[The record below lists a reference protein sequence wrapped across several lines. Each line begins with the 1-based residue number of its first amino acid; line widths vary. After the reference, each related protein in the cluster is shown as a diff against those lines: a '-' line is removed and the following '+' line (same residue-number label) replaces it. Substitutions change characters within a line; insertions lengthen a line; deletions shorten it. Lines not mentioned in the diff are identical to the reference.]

1 MAVGGVKWDNPYEL
15 VWETPLRYYQ
25 SGGYEMTSLK
35 ILFKDKGHDV
45 WSVHPDDTVLD
56 AIKMMAEKDIGAL
69 IVIEDG
75 KPVGIFTE
83 RDYARKVYL
92 KGKSSL
98 DTPVRDIM
106 VAPVICV
113 GLDQSVD
120 ECMALMTAKRFRH
133 LPVMDGDQ
141 LVGMVSIGDLVK
153 SVIAE
158 QQFTIEQMEHYIYS

>member
-1 MAVGGVKWDNPYEL
+1 
-15 VWETPLRYYQ
+15 
-25 SGGYEMTSLK
+25 MTTLK
-35 ILFKDKGHDV
+35 MLLKGKGHDV

-56 AIKMMAEKDIGAL
+56 AIKMLAEKDIGAL
-69 IVIEDG
+69 IVIKDD

-83 RDYARKVYL
+83 RDYARNVYL

-98 DTPVRDIM
+98 DTAVRDVM

-113 GLDQSVD
+113 KSDQTVD

-133 LPVMDGDQ
+133 LPIMDGDE

-158 QQFTIEQMEHYIYS
+158 QQFTIEQMEQYIHS

>member
-1 MAVGGVKWDNPYEL
+1 
-15 VWETPLRYYQ
+15 
-25 SGGYEMTSLK
+25 MTSLK
-35 ILFKDKGHDV
+35 MLLKGKGPDV

-56 AIKMMAEKDIGAL
+56 AIKLLAEKDIGAL
-69 IVIEDG
+69 IVIKDD

-83 RDYARKVYL
+83 RDYARNVYL

-98 DTPVRDIM
+98 DTAVRDVM

-113 GLDQSVD
+113 RPDQSVD

-133 LPVMDGDQ
+133 LPVMDGDD

>member
-1 MAVGGVKWDNPYEL
+1 
-15 VWETPLRYYQ
+15 
-25 SGGYEMTSLK
+25 MTTLK
-35 ILFKDKGHDV
+35 MLLKGKGHDV

-56 AIKMMAEKDIGAL
+56 AIKMLAEKDIGAL
-69 IVIEDG
+69 IVVKDD

-83 RDYARKVYL
+83 RDYARNVYL

-98 DTPVRDIM
+98 DTAVRDVM

-113 GLDQSVD
+113 KPDQTVD

-133 LPVMDGDQ
+133 LPIMDGDE

-158 QQFTIEQMEHYIYS
+158 QQFTIEQMEQYIHS

>member
-1 MAVGGVKWDNPYEL
+1 
-15 VWETPLRYYQ
+15 
-25 SGGYEMTSLK
+25 MTTLK
-35 ILFKDKGHDV
+35 MLLKGKGHDV

-56 AIKMMAEKDIGAL
+56 AIKMLAEKDIGAL
-69 IVIEDG
+69 IVIKDD

-83 RDYARKVYL
+83 RDYARNVYL

-98 DTPVRDIM
+98 DTAVRDVM

-113 GLDQSVD
+113 KPDQTVD
-120 ECMALMTAKRFRH
+120 ECMALMTVKRFRH
-133 LPVMDGDQ
+133 LPIMDGDE

-158 QQFTIEQMEHYIYS
+158 QQFTIEQMEQYIHS

>member
-1 MAVGGVKWDNPYEL
+1 
-15 VWETPLRYYQ
+15 
-25 SGGYEMTSLK
+25 MTILK
-35 ILFKDKGHDV
+35 MLLKGKGHDV

-56 AIKMMAEKDIGAL
+56 AIKVLAKKDIGAL
-69 IVIEDG
+69 IVIKADR
-75 KPVGIFTE
+75 PVGIFSE
-83 RDYARKVYL
+83 RDYARNVYL

-98 DTPVRDIM
+98 DTAVRDVM

-113 GLDQSVD
+113 KPVQTVD

-133 LPVMDGDQ
+133 LPIMDGDE

-158 QQFTIEQMEHYIYS
+158 QQFTIEQMEQYIHS

>member
-1 MAVGGVKWDNPYEL
+1 
-15 VWETPLRYYQ
+15 
-25 SGGYEMTSLK
+25 MTTLK
-35 ILFKDKGHDV
+35 MLLKGKGHDV

-56 AIKMMAEKDIGAL
+56 AIKMLAEKDIGAL
-69 IVIEDG
+69 IVIKDD

-83 RDYARKVYL
+83 RDYARNVYL

-98 DTPVRDIM
+98 DTAVRDVM

-113 GLDQSVD
+113 KPDQTVN

-133 LPVMDGDQ
+133 LPIMDGDE

-158 QQFTIEQMEHYIYS
+158 QQFTIEQMEQYIHS

>member
-1 MAVGGVKWDNPYEL
+1 
-15 VWETPLRYYQ
+15 
-25 SGGYEMTSLK
+25 MTTLK
-35 ILFKDKGHDV
+35 MLLKDKGQDV

-56 AIKMMAEKDIGAL
+56 AIKMLAEKDIGAL
-69 IVIEDG
+69 IVIKDD

-83 RDYARKVYL
+83 RDYARNVYL

-98 DTPVRDIM
+98 DTAVRDVM

-113 GLDQSVD
+113 KPDQTVD

-133 LPVMDGDQ
+133 LPIMDGDEM
-141 LVGMVSIGDLVK
+141 VGMVSIGDLVK

-158 QQFTIEQMEHYIYS
+158 QQFTIEQMEQFIHS

>member
-1 MAVGGVKWDNPYEL
+1 
-15 VWETPLRYYQ
+15 
-25 SGGYEMTSLK
+25 MTTLK
-35 ILFKDKGHDV
+35 MLLKGKGHDV

-56 AIKMMAEKDIGAL
+56 AIKMLAEKDIGAL
-69 IVIEDG
+69 IVTKDD

-83 RDYARKVYL
+83 RDYARNVYL

-98 DTPVRDIM
+98 DTAVRDVM

-113 GLDQSVD
+113 KPDQTVD

-133 LPVMDGDQ
+133 LPIMDGDD

-158 QQFTIEQMEHYIYS
+158 QQFTIEQMEQYIHS

>member
-1 MAVGGVKWDNPYEL
+1 
-15 VWETPLRYYQ
+15 
-25 SGGYEMTSLK
+25 MTTLK
-35 ILFKDKGHDV
+35 MLLKDKGHDV

-56 AIKMMAEKDIGAL
+56 AIKMLAEKDIGAL
-69 IVIEDG
+69 IVIKDD

-83 RDYARKVYL
+83 RDYARNVYL

-98 DTPVRDIM
+98 DTAVRDVM

-113 GLDQSVD
+113 KSEQTVD

-133 LPVMDGDQ
+133 LPIMDGDE

-158 QQFTIEQMEHYIYS
+158 QQFTIEQMEQYIHS

>member
-1 MAVGGVKWDNPYEL
+1 
-15 VWETPLRYYQ
+15 
-25 SGGYEMTSLK
+25 MTKVRMLLK
-35 ILFKDKGHDV
+35 GKGHDV
-45 WSVHPDDTVLD
+45 WSVDPDDTVLD
-56 AIKMMAEKDIGAL
+56 AIKMLAEKDIGAL
-69 IVIEDG
+69 IVIKDG

-98 DTPVRDIM
+98 ETAVREIM

-113 GLDQSVD
+113 RPDQSVD
-120 ECMALMTAKRFRH
+120 ECMALMSAKRFRH
-133 LPVMDGDQ
+133 LPVMDGDE

-158 QQFTIEQMEHYIYS
+158 QQFTIEQMEHYIHS

>member
-1 MAVGGVKWDNPYEL
+1 
-15 VWETPLRYYQ
+15 
-25 SGGYEMTSLK
+25 MTTLK
-35 ILFKDKGHDV
+35 MLLKDKGHDV

-56 AIKMMAEKDIGAL
+56 AIKLLAEKDIGAL
-69 IVIEDG
+69 IVIKDD

-83 RDYARKVYL
+83 RDYARNVYL

-98 DTPVRDIM
+98 DTAVRDVM

-113 GLDQSVD
+113 KPDQTVD

-133 LPVMDGDQ
+133 LPIMDGDE

-158 QQFTIEQMEHYIYS
+158 QQFTIEQMEQYIHS

>member
-1 MAVGGVKWDNPYEL
+1 
-15 VWETPLRYYQ
+15 
-25 SGGYEMTSLK
+25 MTTLK
-35 ILFKDKGHDV
+35 MLLKDKGHDV
-45 WSVHPDDTVLD
+45 WSVNPDDTVLD
-56 AIKMMAEKDIGAL
+56 AIKMLAEKDIGAL
-69 IVIEDG
+69 IVIKDD

-83 RDYARKVYL
+83 RDYARNVYL

-98 DTPVRDIM
+98 DTAVRDVM

-113 GLDQSVD
+113 KPDQTVD

-133 LPVMDGDQ
+133 LPIMDGDE

-158 QQFTIEQMEHYIYS
+158 QQFTIEQMEQYIHS